1 MDRRTF
7 LRNATQSGLL
17 VTAAPFVLAKAEA
30 PTQVETIIERDA
42 FEDFFSLPI
51 YRAYVRGLQFHDLP
65 EGYIDNLYAPQALDL
80 VSEPHNRHNK
90 KAIAVY
96 HNALKLGYLPRE
108 DNLLLSK
115 MVRRGLPVRC
125 RLIGVQPEEE
135 AYRQLSIEVALLY
148 PPHPTTNE
156 AIEKSEDDRI
166 NGLQH
171 VKQKPHHK
179 LHESGDPL
187 SMHHVWPGYFGA

>member
-1 MDRRTF
+1 MDRQTF

-30 PTQVETIIERDA
+30 PTQVETKIERDA
-42 FEDFFSLPI
+42 YEDFFSLPI

-148 PPHPTTNE
+148 PPHPTTDASINQAE
-156 AIEKSEDDRI
+156 ADRI
-166 NGLQH
+166 QGLQA
-171 VKQKPHHK
+171 VQNKPSHK
-179 LHESGDPL
+179 LYESGDPL
-187 SMHHVWPGYFGA
+187 SMLHVWEGYFD